1 MRNFQLLYILFPL
14 FTFSQIDHWESVVL
28 PGDDWDYLVPTQQPN
43 ANWNQSGF
51 DSSSWST
58 GPSGFGYGDDDD
70 ATTIATT
77 MSVYIIKTFEITDA
91 SHVESIILDMD
102 YDDGFVAY
110 LNGQEI
116 ARNLVS
122 GAFPSF
128 DQPSDGGHD
137 ALLYQGFAPERWGV
151 DVSLLTTGTNT
162 LAVQVHNQAIDSSDL
177 TAIPVLSL
185 GINTTAINYRT
196 PPEWFVEPYVPVTI
210 NLESSNLPIV
220 IIVTADNQEIPNEPK
235 IDATMKIIYRGEGQ
249 RNYVTDEDNAS
260 YLDFDNAIKIEYR
273 GSSSALLDKKQY
285 AFTTYDDLGEK
296 DNVSLLDMPKEND
309 WILNG
314 LAYDPSFIRDYISY
328 KLSNFIG
335 NYASRGR
342 YCEVILNGEFRGL
355 YVLQE
360 KLKAD
365 DNRININKIKESH
378 LTLPKLTGGYITKT
392 DKIEGL
398 ENVASWSMDNYLGY
412 QSNFLHEH
420 PKLTTVQPAQHEYIK
435 GEFET
440 LQEKVTP
447 PSNSSIADGYPSII
461 DIPSFVDFILLN
473 ELSSNADGYE
483 FSTFFHKDRNGKLR
497 AGPIWDFNLTFGND
511 LFLWGFDRSKPDVW
525 QFQHTINGGGN
536 NGPKFWKDLF
546 DDAVFK
552 CYLTK
557 RWEALIAPGMP
568 LNKEAIY
575 DFIAATDALISE
587 AVVRQE
593 TVSQTTGEFDQQI
606 IEIKAFI
613 SDRMDWISSQLT
625 DTSLC
630 DDITTPPLVISKIN
644 YNPMV
649 NAALDSDDFEFIE
662 IKNNSSSTVNLT
674 GVYFGGLGFTYQFE
688 NDATVSGQG
697 SIYLANKTETF
708 VQRYDFE
715 PFGEFSRNLSNASE
729 DLILR
734 DAYGNIIDEVT
745 YSDDTPWPTDADG
758 NGSFLKLVSLNL
770 DNSLA
775 ASWIAQEDTIDNLS
789 VNAAQFGSFLSLSP
803 NPVTDK
809 LNITT
814 NRGEISSIKLW
825 SINGKLYQTYDT
837 NSRQIQ
843 LDLSGFDNGLYI
855 LQIQTNNETQYKKII
870 KN

>member
-1 MRNFQLLYILFPL
+1 LFFWGL
-14 FTFSQIDHWESVVL
+14 DRSHTDIWQF
-28 PGDDWDYLVPTQQPN
+28 
-43 ANWNQSGF
+43 
-51 DSSSWST
+51 
-58 GPSGFGYGDDDD
+58 DDD
-70 ATTIATT
+70 
-77 MSVYIIKTFEITDA
+77 
-91 SHVESIILDMD
+91 
-102 YDDGFVAY
+102 G
-110 LNGQEI
+110 
-116 ARNLVS
+116 
-122 GAFPSF
+122 
-128 DQPSDGGHD
+128 
-137 ALLYQGFAPERWGV
+137 
-151 DVSLLTTGTNT
+151 
-162 LAVQVHNQAIDSSDL
+162 
-177 TAIPVLSL
+177 
-185 GINTTAINYRT
+185 
-196 PPEWFVEPYVPVTI
+196 
-210 NLESSNLPIV
+210 
-220 IIVTADNQEIPNEPK
+220 NE
-235 IDATMKIIYRGEGQ
+235 
-249 RNYVTDEDNAS
+249 
-260 YLDFDNAIKIEYR
+260 
-273 GSSSALLDKKQY
+273 
-285 AFTTYDDLGEK
+285 
-296 DNVSLLDMPKEND
+296 
-309 WILNG
+309 
-314 LAYDPSFIRDYISY
+314 
-328 KLSNFIG
+328 
-335 NYASRGR
+335 
-342 YCEVILNGEFRGL
+342 
-355 YVLQE
+355 
-360 KLKAD
+360 
-365 DNRININKIKESH
+365 
-378 LTLPKLTGGYITKT
+378 
-392 DKIEGL
+392 
-398 ENVASWSMDNYLGY
+398 
-412 QSNFLHEH
+412 
-420 PKLTTVQPAQHEYIK
+420 
-435 GEFET
+435 
-440 LQEKVTP
+440 
-447 PSNSSIADGYPSII
+447 
-461 DIPSFVDFILLN
+461 
-473 ELSSNADGYE
+473 
-483 FSTFFHKDRNGKLR
+483 
-497 AGPIWDFNLTFGND
+497 
-511 LFLWGFDRSKPDVW
+511 
-525 QFQHTINGGGN
+525 
-536 NGPKFWKDLF
+536 GPKFWKDLF

-837 NSRQIQ
+837 NSRQVQ
-843 LDLSGFDNGLYI
+843 LDLSGFDIGLYI